1 MKRFAALGLNVPE
14 RGLWMYAFFP
24 ALTMSLGWGLR
35 GFIGGGPLGA
45 MIPGALVAMT
55 LCMLLDRDAPSSGL
69 IAAFGAIGVGFGG
82 EMTYGQTVGFII
94 KPETYVWGLAG
105 LTLKGAVWGLLGGA
119 VLGTA
124 MVERRFT
131 RTGIAVALASIV
143 AGTYA
148 GWKWINEPKLIYFS
162 DPVNKPRAEIWAG
175 LLLGALLFLACLR
188 LAGDSRIPAGFAL
201 AGFIS
206 GGIGFGLGGTLM
218 MLGMHQPYLQRWNPW
233 WKLMEMVFGFCFGL
247 GLGLFAWRR
256 RQELSAGCEEQAA
269 GRTPR
274 FWLLIVGAA
283 VVTADLILMESNV
296 RLRYSYVVAGALVLA
311 ALLVVRSLAWQV
323 AVTATYCFA
332 ALDSVNFYSR
342 IRKLGDPAVG
352 WGLAIATSLLV
363 ASLLAMR
370 QRQAKPLL
378 SWSYLILTWAC
389 VTVSW
394 VKALLHPNPVIGL
407 PVEITFTIAAL
418 VLTWIVARQ
427 PVRKTLVP
435 SSIETS

>member
-1 MKRFAALGLNVPE
+1 MFCL
-14 RGLWMYAFFP
+14 FP

-45 MIPGALVAMT
+45 MIPGALVALA
-55 LCMLLDRDAPSSGL
+55 LCMLLGRDAPSSGL

-94 KPETYVWGLAG
+94 KPETYAWGLTG

-124 MVERRFT
+124 LVERRFT
-131 RTGIAVALASIV
+131 RTWIAVALASIV
-143 AGTYA
+143 AGTFA
-148 GWKWINEPKLIYFS
+148 GWKWINQPKLLYFS

-188 LAGDSRIPAGFAL
+188 LAGDARIPAGFAL

-256 RQELSAGCEEQAA
+256 RQELSAVEPA
-269 GRTPR
+269 GAIARAPR
-274 FWLLIVGAA
+274 FWLLIAGAA
-283 VVTADLILMESNV
+283 VVAADLFLVESNA
-296 RLRYSYVVAGALVLA
+296 RLRYSYVVAGVLVLA

-323 AVTATYCFA
+323 AVTATYFSA

-342 IRKLGDPAVG
+342 IRKLGDPTAG
-352 WGLAIATSLLV
+352 WGLAIATSLLF
-363 ASLLAMR
+363 AFLLALR

-378 SWSYLILTWAC
+378 RWSYLWLTWAC
-389 VTVSW
+389 VAVSW
-394 VKALLHPNPVIGL
+394 IKLLLHPDPVIGV
-407 PVEITFTIAAL
+407 PVEITFTLAAL
-418 VLTWIVARQ
+418 LLTWITAGLPR
-427 PVRKTLVP
+427 TG
-435 SSIETS
+435 E